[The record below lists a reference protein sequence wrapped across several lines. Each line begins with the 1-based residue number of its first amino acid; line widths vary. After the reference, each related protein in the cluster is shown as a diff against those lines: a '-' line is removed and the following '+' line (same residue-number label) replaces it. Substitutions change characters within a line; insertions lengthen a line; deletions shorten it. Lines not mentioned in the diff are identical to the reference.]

1 MTLSPQEL
9 MRRFLLHMPP
19 GGFHRIG
26 HYGLLAYGSRK
37 ATRAAAGLRAVNV
50 TAVRRTMRSLAL
62 LDELP
67 AGAVLRHRLPA
78 PPFQTRRLIANGCSR
93 ARNRQP

>member
-1 MTLSPQEL
+1 MTLSPQDL
-9 MRRFLLHMPP
+9 MRRFFLHVPP

-26 HYGLLAYGSRK
+26 HYGLLAYRSRN
-37 ATRAAAGLRAVNV
+37 ATRAAAGLRVVNV
-50 TAVRRTMRSLAL
+50 TAVRSTMRSLAL

-78 PPFQTRRLIANGCSR
+78 TPFQARRLVANGCDR
-93 ARNRQP
+93 VRNR